1 MVAGMGESIEKY
13 EDDYANDIGANK
25 YQIINGNIS

>member
-1 MVAGMGESIEKY
+1 MDESIEKY

-25 YQIINGNIS
+25 YQIINGNTS